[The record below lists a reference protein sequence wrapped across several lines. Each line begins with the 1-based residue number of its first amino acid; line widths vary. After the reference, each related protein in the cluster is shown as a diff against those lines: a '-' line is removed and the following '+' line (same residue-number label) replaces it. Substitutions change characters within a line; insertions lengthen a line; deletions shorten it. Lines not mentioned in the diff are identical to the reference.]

1 MGAIEFRNFSCYYRH
16 KKELIPALRGLT
28 FSVEQGEF
36 AAVVGASGSGKTTL
50 LKACLGLAEFFDGEL
65 FIEGTPA
72 EAVDIQKKNYAY
84 ISQEIVLFPNL
95 TVYENIA
102 FPLRMC
108 HTKQKEVD
116 KRVKELAEALGISL
130 LLTRKPK
137 QLSLGQQQRVA
148 LGRSLVKRPVMLFAD
163 EPFANLDPVLRREL
177 GQLLKAYHRQ
187 YKSTVLF
194 VTHDLQEAD
203 ALADRVIELE
213 DGVLASQE
221 VAL

>member
-1 MGAIEFRNFSCYYRH
+1 MGAIEFRNFSCYYRY

-28 FSVEQGEF
+28 FLVEPGEF
-36 AAVVGASGSGKTTL
+36 VAIVGASGSGKTTL
-50 LKACLGLAEFFDGEL
+50 LKACLGIADFFDGEL
-65 FIEGTPA
+65 LVEGTPA
-72 EAVDIQKKNYAY
+72 DAMDIQKRNYAY
-84 ISQEIVLFPNL
+84 VSQEIVLFPNL

-116 KRVKELAEALGISL
+116 KRVKEMAEALGISL

-148 LGRSLVKRPVMLFAD
+148 LGRSLIKHPVMLFVD

-177 GQLLKAYHRQ
+177 GELLRAFHQQ
-187 YKSTVLF
+187 YKPTVLF
-194 VTHDLQEAD
+194 VTHDLQEAET
-203 ALADRVIELE
+203 LADRVMELE
-213 DGVLASQE
+213 DGMLVTRE